1 MEHDRKDYGHNSK
14 LGATFVLSADTGE
27 VLDYVIKSTYCKECQ
42 HHQNDDIGSKK
53 YKNWKENHNCG
64 INDHGSAE
72 DMEKDS
78 AAEMFCRSV
87 EKHDLRYTV
96 YIGYGNTSSFGEV
109 KEALYN
115 KFQNDYP
122 VKKEDCHV
130 QKRMGSALH
139 IYKNKCH
146 GSKLLDEKRLVV
158 EVVSPM
164 QLLTKFRIIMGW
176 PFDQILVS

>member
-115 KFQNDYP
+115 KFQNDYLL
-122 VKKEDCHV
+122 KKRTVMYRKEWV
-130 QKRMGSALH
+130 LLYTYIKTNVMEANYLM
-139 IYKNKCH
+139 KN
-146 GSKLLDEKRLVV
+146 
-158 EVVSPM
+158 
-164 QLLTKFRIIMGW
+164 GW
-176 PFDQILVS
+176 WSRSSHRCSC